1 MEKVDENYKVPNL
14 EKGIAVLEYL
24 SLRSAGETLQDIKSA
39 LDISQTTAYRILNTL
54 VRLEYLNFSEDTKR
68 YKLSRKLLTLGFRSL
83 NEHNLLETV
92 LPHLRDLRDQ
102 VKETACF
109 GVLGDEKGIFIE
121 QAQGHHTFRFVLSPG
136 KPFELHCSAPGKA
149 IMAYLPKTVRDRYL
163 SYMTFTRYNTRTIT
177 SREAYLEELERV
189 GKLGYAMDNEEEL
202 SGVICVGAPIFNY
215 TGYPCGAIWIS
226 GPKDRLSKEVVKNT
240 VKTIKEV
247 TGLISNEIRNTKY
260 TMNTRKYLIKNS
272 LVACLVGCCVSLA
285 SAGNP
290 PFFTTDAVLN
300 AKGELLMTQKGTR
313 HLDIFSAD
321 GKSLLHSFPF
331 DEIPTGLLPD
341 GDKVYVTTFEKT
353 GRLQVLSLESG
364 RVEAAIPTGSGAC
377 HPMFGPDKKH
387 IYVCNQFDNSVVEVD
402 PVMRKVVRSVK
413 VLREPKSAVFSKDGK
428 YMFVT
433 NFLPSQRADV
443 DVVAACVSVIEMDGF
458 TKVKDIQLANGS
470 NALRGMCITP
480 DGKYI
485 YVSHNLGRF
494 TVPTSQL
501 QQGWM
506 NTSAFSVIDVAK
518 QEFVGAVLVD
528 EPDRGAAGIWSI
540 ACDDKHIFITHS
552 GTHEVSV
559 IDHPAML
566 AKFESYKDKS
576 RLDYDLNFLYG
587 LRERVPLQGNGPR
600 NFIFSGDKLIIPT
613 YFADILNT
621 VDINTLEVTAT
632 DMNPGRTETP
642 ENKGEKYF
650 NNANHC
656 YQGWQSCNGCHPG
669 DARTDGM
676 NWDLMNDGVG
686 NSKNCKSMLYS
697 HVTPP
702 SMISGVRESAEYAV
716 RAGFKFIQFFEPE
729 EEMAKCVDAYMKSL
743 RPVPSPYLVNGELSD
758 KAKEGRKVFEKL
770 KCGECHS
777 GPYYTDMKMHRIGED
792 IEFEKGWDTPTLI
805 EVWRTAPYLFDG
817 RAATMEEVFE
827 VHKHGIDKKVSKKD
841 VEALTE
847 YVNSL

>member
-1 MEKVDENYKVPNL
+1 
-14 EKGIAVLEYL
+14 
-24 SLRSAGETLQDIKSA
+24 
-39 LDISQTTAYRILNTL
+39 
-54 VRLEYLNFSEDTKR
+54 
-68 YKLSRKLLTLGFRSL
+68 
-83 NEHNLLETV
+83 
-92 LPHLRDLRDQ
+92 
-102 VKETACF
+102 
-109 GVLGDEKGIFIE
+109 
-121 QAQGHHTFRFVLSPG
+121 
-136 KPFELHCSAPGKA
+136 
-149 IMAYLPKTVRDRYL
+149 
-163 SYMTFTRYNTRTIT
+163 
-177 SREAYLEELERV
+177 
-189 GKLGYAMDNEEEL
+189 
-202 SGVICVGAPIFNY
+202 
-215 TGYPCGAIWIS
+215 
-226 GPKDRLSKEVVKNT
+226 
-240 VKTIKEV
+240 
-247 TGLISNEIRNTKY
+247 
-260 TMNTRKYLIKNS
+260 MNTRKYLIKNS

-341 GDKVYVTTFEKT
+341 GDKVYVTTFENT

-413 VLREPKSAVFSKDGK
+413 VLREPKSAV
-428 YMFVT
+428 
-433 NFLPSQRADV
+433 
-443 DVVAACVSVIEMDGF
+443 
-458 TKVKDIQLANGS
+458 
-470 NALRGMCITP
+470 
-480 DGKYI
+480 
-485 YVSHNLGRF
+485 
-494 TVPTSQL
+494 
-501 QQGWM
+501 
-506 NTSAFSVIDVAK
+506 
-518 QEFVGAVLVD
+518 LVD

-552 GTHEVSV
+552 GTHEVSL

-650 NNANHC
+650 NDANHC

>member
-1 MEKVDENYKVPNL
+1 
-14 EKGIAVLEYL
+14 
-24 SLRSAGETLQDIKSA
+24 
-39 LDISQTTAYRILNTL
+39 
-54 VRLEYLNFSEDTKR
+54 
-68 YKLSRKLLTLGFRSL
+68 
-83 NEHNLLETV
+83 
-92 LPHLRDLRDQ
+92 
-102 VKETACF
+102 
-109 GVLGDEKGIFIE
+109 
-121 QAQGHHTFRFVLSPG
+121 
-136 KPFELHCSAPGKA
+136 
-149 IMAYLPKTVRDRYL
+149 
-163 SYMTFTRYNTRTIT
+163 
-177 SREAYLEELERV
+177 
-189 GKLGYAMDNEEEL
+189 
-202 SGVICVGAPIFNY
+202 
-215 TGYPCGAIWIS
+215 
-226 GPKDRLSKEVVKNT
+226 
-240 VKTIKEV
+240 
-247 TGLISNEIRNTKY
+247 
-260 TMNTRKYLIKNS
+260 MNTRKYLIKNS

-341 GDKVYVTTFEKT
+341 GDKVYVTTFENT

-433 NFLPSQRADV
+433 NFLPAQRADV

-552 GTHEVSV
+552 GTHEVSL

-650 NNANHC
+650 NDANHC

-729 EEMAKCVDAYMKSL
+729 EEMAKCTGGPCAGSRIEEEQLSDEETKAMEENPDDALKHAEEPELVQGQEETDRMAAPDLAMLQNYANCWSALESMEDVLSSLDEFSDEILNEFSESMKEL
-743 RPVPSPYLVNGELSD
+743 FDEMGLDELSD
-758 KAKEGRKVFEKL
+758 SVLSVEKDMDPADLKMMKIKHRNKEMKDIVRADAKYLKAVFDHLEKTRSEGTVVPDN
-770 KCGECHS
+770 S
-777 GPYYTDMKMHRIGED
+777 GAVTFGSSGQEA
-792 IEFEKGWDTPTLI
+792 
-805 EVWRTAPYLFDG
+805 APVINIVL
-817 RAATMEEVFE
+817 
-827 VHKHGIDKKVSKKD
+827 
-841 VEALTE
+841 
-847 YVNSL
+847 